1 MITDDTDPTPN
12 EDQSTDSGQPRMMID
27 TILIQVELSNKDSV
41 AIDARLLLP
50 GNKGNQARPNT
61 VPSAVG

>member
-1 MITDDTDPTPN
+1 MIIDDTDPTPK
-12 EDQSTDSGQPRMMID
+12 EDRSTDTGQPRMIID
-27 TILIQVELSNKDSV
+27 TILIQIELSNKGSV

-50 GNKGNQARPNT
+50 SNKDSHARPNT